1 MNKLPIGTFIN
12 MGAVLL
18 GGSIGLLL
26 QQAFSAPMQEIVFQA
41 IGLGTLAIG
50 IQMAINMPEGYLLAI
65 IFSLIAGGLIG
76 VGINLE
82 GLIANMG
89 ESLKQ
94 QLGSTDDRFSEGLIA
109 AFLLFCMGSL
119 TILASIEEGMHGKRD
134 LIKVK
139 SLLDGVSSIAFT
151 ATYGVGVMLVVF
163 PMLLYQGGLTLLSKQ
178 ARMLAKPPI
187 VQSLSSTGGML
198 IIGIGINMLGLGN
211 INLEAL
217 LPAIVIIV
225 GYAWLRETKLRKI
238 S

>member
-18 GGSIGLLL
+18 GGAVGLLL
-26 QQAFSAPMQEIVFQA
+26 QQTFSVPMQEIVFQA

-50 IQMAINMPEGYLLAI
+50 IQMSINMPEGYLLAI

-82 GLIANMG
+82 GLIDHAG
-89 ESLKQ
+89 EYLKN
-94 QLGSTDDRFSEGLIA
+94 QLGSSDARFSEGLIA
-109 AFLLFCMGSL
+109 AFLLFCMGSM

-151 ATYGVGVMLVVF
+151 ATYGIGVMVVIF
-163 PMLLYQGGLTLLSKQ
+163 PMFIYQGGLTLLSRQ
-178 ARMLAKPPI
+178 ARALAKPAI

-198 IIGIGINMLGLGN
+198 ILGIGINMLGLGDVQ
-211 INLEAL
+211 LEAL
-217 LPAIVIIV
+217 LPSIVIIV
-225 GYAWLRETKLRKI
+225 IYAWFKETRLRKMR
-238 S
+238 

>member
-12 MGAVLL
+12 MASVLL
-18 GGSIGLLL
+18 GGSLGLLL

-50 IQMAINMPEGYLLAI
+50 IQMSIKIPDGYLLAI

-76 VGINLE
+76 VGIDLE
-82 GLIANMG
+82 GLIDNMG
-89 ESLKQ
+89 DFMKA
-94 QLGSTDDRFSEGLIA
+94 QLGSSDERFSEGLIA

-119 TILASIEEGMHGKRD
+119 TILASIEEGMHGKRE

-139 SLLDGVSSIAFT
+139 SLLDGISSIAFT
-151 ATYGVGVMLVVF
+151 ATYGVGVMVVVL
-163 PMLLYQGGLTLLSKQ
+163 PMLIYQGGLTILSRQ
-178 ARMLAKPPI
+178 ARMLAKPPV

-198 IIGIGINMLGLGN
+198 IVGIGINMLGLGD

-217 LPAIVIIV
+217 LPSIMIIV
-225 GYAWLRETKLRKI
+225 TYAWFKENWLRRMK
-238 S
+238 

>member
-26 QQAFSAPMQEIVFQA
+26 QQTFSAPMQEIVFQA
-41 IGLGTLAIG
+41 IGLGTLVIG
-50 IQMAINMPEGYLLAI
+50 IQMSTNMPEGYLLAI

-82 GLIANMG
+82 GLIDQTG
-89 ESLKQ
+89 EYLKN
-94 QLGSTDDRFSEGLIA
+94 QLGSTDARFSEGLIA
-109 AFLLFCMGSL
+109 AFLLFCMGSM

-151 ATYGVGVMLVVF
+151 ATYGIGVMVVIF
-163 PMLLYQGGLTLLSKQ
+163 PMFIYQGGLTLLSRQ
-178 ARMLAKPPI
+178 ARTLTKPAI

-198 IIGIGINMLGLGN
+198 IVGIGINMLGLGD
-211 INLEAL
+211 IQLEAL
-217 LPAIVIIV
+217 LPSIVIIV
-225 GYAWLRETKLRKI
+225 IYAWFKETQLRKMR
-238 S
+238 